1 MRKLLIFLTIL
12 ACLLTGCRQEDEPSS
27 PTEPTAKQK
36 SVILETNP
44 YTAEDFTYENGRLVC
59 RSGEA
64 ITGIDVSVHQGTID
78 WKAVAAD
85 GIEFA
90 MVRVGYR
97 GMDDGMISED
107 VNARANLEGA
117 LNAGLDVG
125 VYFFSQAL
133 TPEEARQEA
142 EFVIDYIADYDIT
155 MPVVFD
161 WEHVEDENARTSDMF
176 DRELLTDCALAFL
189 EPVQAAGYRPMIYFN
204 RYQSDEL
211 LDLWLLRHNE
221 FWFALYDSK
230 MNFPWKISMWQ
241 YTDCGKVDGIKG
253 KVDLNLYFP

>member
-1 MRKLLIFLTIL
+1 MKKLLIFLTIL
-12 ACLLTGCRQEDEPSS
+12 ACLLSGCGRDDTPSS
-27 PTEPTAKQK
+27 TDPTARQK
-36 SVILETNP
+36 AVILETNP
-44 YTAEDFTYENGRLVC
+44 YTAADFTYEDGRMVC

-64 ITGIDVSVHQGTID
+64 ITGIDVSVHQGIID
-78 WKAVAAD
+78 WAAVAAD

-90 MVRVGYR
+90 MIRVGYR
-97 GMDDGMISED
+97 GMDDGLICED
-107 VNARANLEGA
+107 VNARANLRGA
-117 LNAGLDVG
+117 LDAGLPVG

-142 EFVIDYIADYDIT
+142 EFVLEYIADYDIT

-161 WEHVEDENARTSDMF
+161 WEHVGNEDARTSDMF

-189 EPVQAAGYRPMIYFN
+189 EPVREAGYRSMIYFN

-211 LDLWLLRHNE
+211 LDLWLLRRSE
-221 FWFALYDSK
+221 FWFALYDGQ
-230 MNFPWKISMWQ
+230 MNFPWEITMWQ
-241 YTDCGKVDGIKG
+241 YTDKGQVDGIKG

>member
-1 MRKLLIFLTIL
+1 MRKFLILLTIL
-12 ACLLTGCRQEDEPSS
+12 ACLLAGCSRDEAAATPPETGEAPK
-27 PTEPTAKQK
+27 A
-36 SVILETNP
+36 VILETNP
-44 YTAEDFTYENGRLVC
+44 YTAEDFRWEEDRLVC

-64 ITGIDVSVHQGTID
+64 ITGIDVSVHQGPID
-78 WKAVAAD
+78 WAAVAAD
-85 GIEFA
+85 DIAFA

-97 GMDDGMISED
+97 GSDDGQLWED

-117 LNAGLDVG
+117 LAAGLDVG

-142 EFVIDYIADYDIT
+142 QFVLDYIAGYDIT

-161 WEHVEDENARTSDMF
+161 WEHVEDPEARTAAMF

-204 RYQSDEL
+204 SYQSNEL
-211 LDLWLLRHNE
+211 LDLWLLRRSE
-221 FWFALYDSK
+221 FWFALYDGQ
-230 MNFPWKISMWQ
+230 MNFPWEIAMWQ
-241 YTDCGKVDGIKG
+241 YTDKGQVDGIKG